1 MQTFQL
7 GKIFKAQKFLIL
19 ASMEQNIIVGKKK
32 NSTTFLEEIW
42 HFLETKFF

>member
-32 NSTTFLEEIW
+32 QHNLSGGNLA
-42 HFLETKFF
+42 FFRNKIF